1 MALDTSLIQMAESI
15 DDCQLLSDRNKR
27 IILAGNKSFATTRKN
42 REKLDPDIS
51 REAERSLSRDS

>member
-1 MALDTSLIQMAESI
+1 MAESI